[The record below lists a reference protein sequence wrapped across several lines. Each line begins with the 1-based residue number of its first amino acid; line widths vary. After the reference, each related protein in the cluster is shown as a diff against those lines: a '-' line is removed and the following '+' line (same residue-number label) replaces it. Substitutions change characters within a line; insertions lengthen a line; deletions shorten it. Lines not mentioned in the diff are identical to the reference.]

1 MKRVAQIATI
11 GTSLQRLRKAPGRPH
26 AWSLLGALLVGFTT
40 AALAQGTLENPQP
53 AGFESGIGL
62 VSGWHC
68 NATQIQIQFDSRALV
83 TAAYGTSRGDTAG
96 VCGDTNNG
104 WGLLWNYNLLGPGA
118 HTVRAFADG
127 VQFASANF
135 QVSTLGQEFVT
146 GLSDMDT
153 YVLSLGL
160 GKQLGLS
167 WQQSKQGFVIT
178 EVENTGFF
186 YSDFTA
192 AYGGTWYG
200 TWNSPSAAGAINFTF
215 TKMANN
221 KDLILTQVT
230 MSGTGCAP
238 SSRTG
243 NDELRVNDPSLFIEM
258 TDGSDLFLDFT
269 ATQNDSMIGGT
280 FYFDR
285 GPCAGLEGIFH
296 SAQP

>member
-1 MKRVAQIATI
+1 MERATRIAAI
-11 GTSLQRLRKAPGRPH
+11 GTRYRHHPGLRAFVC
-26 AWSLLGALLVGFTT
+26 ALLASFAS

-68 NATQIQIQFDSRALV
+68 NAGQIQVQFDDRALV

-96 VCGDTNNG
+96 ACGDTNNG

-160 GKQLGLS
+160 GKQLALN

-200 TWNSPSAAGAINFTF
+200 AWNSPSGGGAINLTL
-215 TKMANN
+215 TKAANN
-221 KDLILTQVT
+221 RDLILTQVT
-230 MSGTGCAP
+230 MANTGCAVN
-238 SSRTG
+238 SRPG
-243 NDELRVNDPSLFIEM
+243 DDALKINHPWLYMEM
-258 TDGSDLFLDFT
+258 TDGSDLLLGFIV
-269 ATQNDSMIGGT
+269 TQNDSMLGGT
-280 FYFDR
+280 FYFDS

-296 SAQP
+296 LSQH

>member
-1 MKRVAQIATI
+1 VC
-11 GTSLQRLRKAPGRPH
+11 
-26 AWSLLGALLVGFTT
+26 ALLVGFTT

-68 NATQIQIQFDSRALV
+68 NAGQIQVQFDDRALV
-83 TAAYGTSRGDTAG
+83 QAAYGTSRGDTAG
-96 VCGDTNNG
+96 VCGDTDNG

-146 GLSDMDT
+146 GLSDLDT

-160 GKQLGLS
+160 GKELRLS

-178 EVENTGFF
+178 EVENTDFF
-186 YSDFTA
+186 YADFTA
-192 AYGGTWYG
+192 AYGGIWFG
-200 TWNSPSAAGAINFTF
+200 AWNSPSGTGAINLTL
-215 TKMANN
+215 TEAGNN
-221 KDLILTQVT
+221 RDLILTQVMMT
-230 MSGTGCAP
+230 NTGCAVN
-238 SSRTG
+238 SSPG
-243 NDELRVNDPSLFIEM
+243 DDALKVNDPALHMAM

-269 ATQNDSMIGGT
+269 ATENGSMLGGAFSFDS
-280 FYFDR
+280 

-296 SAQP
+296 LSKP

>member
-1 MKRVAQIATI
+1 MKYTAPPTAI
-11 GTSLQRLRKAPGRPH
+11 GTAAH
-26 AWSLLGALLVGFTT
+26 LGARGLAFGLLASFAT
-40 AALAQGTLENPQP
+40 AALAQGALENPQP

-68 NATQIQIQFDSRALV
+68 NAGQIQVQFDNRAPIP
-83 TAAYGTSRGDTAG
+83 AAYGTSRGDTAG

-118 HTVRAFADG
+118 HTVRVFADG

-135 QVSTLGQEFVT
+135 QVNTLGQEFVT

-178 EVENTGFF
+178 DVENTRFF

-200 TWNSPSAAGAINFTF
+200 TWNSPSSAGAINLTL
-215 TKMANN
+215 TKAAN
-221 KDLILTQVT
+221 KRDLILTQVT
-230 MSGTGCAP
+230 MANTGCAVN
-238 SSRTG
+238 SRQG
-243 NDELRVNDPSLFIEM
+243 SDELKVNDPRLYIEM
-258 TDGSDLFLDFT
+258 TDGSDLFLDLT
-269 ATQNDSMIGGT
+269 ATQNDAMLGGA
-280 FYFDR
+280 FYFDS
-285 GPCAGLEGIFH
+285 GPCAGLEGIVH
-296 SAQP
+296 LSRP